1 MLATEI
7 EKNIPDTVI
16 YTIPDTA
23 DPQDDGVVEDE
34 PDSSDGD
41 TQHPAGES
49 SHKVREYTRR

>member
-1 MLATEI
+1 METETEI
-7 EKNIPDTVI
+7 DIPDTVI

-41 TQHPAGES
+41 TQHAPGES
-49 SHKVREYTRR
+49 SHKVSEYTRR